1 MKTLKSGVILLEV
14 YAICGTYNILFNA
27 NQKDIEQT
35 AYYIGGNFATF
46 QDGIRKFEAYETGEY
61 FVISNA
67 SLVMETEE
75 VDECVS
81 MNQFVDIATLNGWEL
96 TFRYE

>member
-1 MKTLKSGVILLEV
+1 MKIIHCFTSFNHLRSINKAIVI
-14 YAICGTYNILFNA
+14 AII
-27 NQKDIEQT
+27 
-35 AYYIGGNFATF
+35 
-46 QDGIRKFEAYETGEY
+46 DGIRKFEAYETGEY

>member
-1 MKTLKSGVILLEV
+1 MIL
-14 YAICGTYNILFNA
+14 
-27 NQKDIEQT
+27 QIEQT

-81 MNQFVDIATLNGWEL
+81 MNQFVDIATFNGWEL